1 MTNKERTEKE
11 QKEYMEMMVINYLV
25 TNSDYLK

>member
-25 TNSDYLK
+25 TNSDYFK

>member
-25 TNSDYLK
+25 TNSDCFK

>member
-1 MTNKERTEKE
+1 MTNKERTAKE

-25 TNSDYLK
+25 TNSGYYK